1 MTETKLD
8 PQELRD
14 TFSAYPTG
22 IALTAGHLNGT
33 PAGMLT
39 NSFST
44 VSLDPPLI
52 SISFAK
58 TSTTWPTLQQ
68 LPQLGVSVLAADD
81 LETANLLRRAT
92 QDRFNDVTYTAHDGG
107 ALTLPGAAAHLIVE
121 PHDTIEAGDHVIA
134 LYRVLDHH
142 RASDAQPLVFH
153 NSAIRPL
160 AA

>member
-1 MTETKLD
+1 MTTTAID
-8 PQELRD
+8 PRELRT
-14 TFSAYPTG
+14 TFGTYPTG

-39 NSFST
+39 NSFT
-44 VSLDPPLI
+44 TISLDPPLI
-52 SISFAK
+52 SVSFAK
-58 TSTTWPTLQQ
+58 TSTTWPDLSK
-68 LPQLGVSVLAADD
+68 LPQLGISILAADD

-92 QDRFNDVTYTAHDGG
+92 QDRFKNITYTTHDDG
-107 ALTLPGAAAHLIVE
+107 ALTIPGAAAHLIVE
-121 PHDTIEAGDHVIA
+121 PYQTIEAGDHIIA

-142 RASDAQPLVFH
+142 RASDAQPLIFH

>member
-8 PQELRD
+8 PHNLRD

-121 PHDTIEAGDHVIA
+121 PHDTIEAGDHIIA
-134 LYRVLDHH
+134 LYRALDHH

-153 NSAIRPL
+153 NSSIRPL

>member
-1 MTETKLD
+1 MTETRLD

-22 IALTAGHLNGT
+22 IALTAGHTNGT

-39 NSFST
+39 NSFT
-44 VSLDPPLI
+44 TISLDPPLI
-52 SISFAK
+52 SVSFAK
-58 TSTTWPTLQQ
+58 TSTTWPDLSK
-68 LPQLGVSVLAADD
+68 LPQLGISVLAADD
-81 LETANLLRRAT
+81 LDSANLLRRAT
-92 QDRFNDVTYTAHDGG
+92 QDRFKDITYTTHDGG

-121 PHDTIEAGDHVIA
+121 PYQTIEAGDHIIA